1 MTATTG
7 PLRSTH
13 DLASTRTLR
22 LAVGIALALAFSQAV
37 NWPASFIT
45 PVLVSVILCL
55 PLPAPTPKF
64 TVGFLLVISGSFLLG
79 LWLLPMLYNQPAA
92 GVLLIS
98 LCVFGCF
105 YYGARGGS
113 PALTTFLLVGVTIV
127 PVIGSESV
135 DIAVGLTR
143 GLIVGAIIA
152 FVFISL
158 AFMLFPDPHS
168 QGPKQAPKPAPPP
181 PQQSIIARN
190 ALRSSAILLPAFY
203 WLLLSS
209 DTAGYAI
216 VLIKIA
222 TMGQQSSFED
232 AQAAGRDLIAS
243 TLIGGAAAILVW
255 NILQIWPTLAIYSLL
270 FLLCGLVIGPKV
282 FSGDG
287 LAKNGPVWSYGL
299 LTMMVIVAPAAVDS
313 ASGDGASTRFADR
326 ITMFFLATLYAIS
339 ALYLFDALWPSKT
352 EKKQRTKRLAGTG

>member
-1 MTATTG
+1 MTATTR
-7 PLRSTH
+7 PLQTTY

-22 LAVGIALALAFSQAV
+22 LAAGIALALTYSQAV

-45 PVLVSVILCL
+45 PVLVSLILCL
-55 PLPAPTPKF
+55 PLPAPTAKF
-64 TVGFLLVISGSFLLG
+64 TVSFLLVISGSFLLG
-79 LWLLPMLYNQPAA
+79 LLLLPMLHYQPAA

-105 YYGARGGS
+105 YYGASGGS
-113 PALTTFLLVGVTIV
+113 SAVTTFLLVGATIV
-127 PVIGSESV
+127 PAIGSESV
-135 DIAVGLTR
+135 TIAVAFTQ

-152 FVFISL
+152 FAFIWI
-158 AFMLFPDPHS
+158 AFKLFPDPIV
-168 QGPKQAPKPAPPP
+168 QTPAAAPKPVPPA
-181 PQQSIIARN
+181 QSIVIRN
-190 ALRSSAILLPAFY
+190 ALRSSAVLLPAFY
-203 WLLLSS
+203 WLLVSS
-209 DTAGYAI
+209 ETASYAVI
-216 VLIKIA
+216 LVKIA

-255 NILQIWPTLAIYSLL
+255 NILQIWPTLVIYGLL
-270 FLLCGLVIGPKV
+270 FLLCGLVLGPKV

-299 LTMMVIVAPAAVDS
+299 LTMMVIVAPAAIDS

-339 ALYLFDALWPSKT
+339 ALYMFDALWPS
-352 EKKQRTKRLAGTG
+352 RTKKIKN

>member
-1 MTATTG
+1 MLATTQ
-7 PLRSTH
+7 PQRPTH

-22 LAVGIALALAFSQAV
+22 LAAGIALALVFSQAV

-55 PLPAPTPKF
+55 PLPAPTLKF
-64 TVGFLLVISGSFLLG
+64 TVGFLLVICGSFLLG
-79 LWLLPMLYNQPAA
+79 LWLLPMLHNQPAA

-105 YYGARGGS
+105 YYGAKGGS

-135 DIAVGLTR
+135 DIAVALTR

-152 FVFISL
+152 FVFIAL
-158 AFMLFPDPHS
+158 AFMLFPDPH
-168 QGPKQAPKPAPPP
+168 QQAPKPAPRPAKPP
-181 PQQSIIARN
+181 PQSVIARN
-190 ALRSSAILLPAFY
+190 TLRSSAILLPALY
-203 WLLLSS
+203 WLLMSS

-243 TLIGGAAAILVW
+243 TLIGGVAAILVW
-255 NILQIWPTLAIYSLL
+255 NILQIWPTLVIYGLL
-270 FLLCGLVIGPKV
+270 FALCGLVIGQKV

-287 LAKNGPVWSYGL
+287 LARNGSMWSYGL

-313 ASGDGASTRFADR
+313 VSGDGASARFADR

-339 ALYLFDALWPSKT
+339 ALYLFAALWPSKT
-352 EKKQRTKRLAGTG
+352 EENEELIA